1 MPLNI
6 DWQQILLHLLN
17 FAILFCVLFFLLYN
31 PIKKFMKKREDYYK
45 NIDDEANKKL
55 SDAEELKSSY
65 EDKLKASDEEIAEKQ
80 KAAYDSFS
88 KEIDEQ
94 RAEAEKEAESIIES
108 ARKKSIKEKEDIIS
122 GAQTEIAEIA
132 AAMADKIVKGNTSD
146 TYDEF
151 LTDAEKDEK

>member
-65 EDKLKASDEEIAEKQ
+65 ENKLKASDEEIAEKQ

-108 ARKKSIKEKEDIIS
+108 ARKKSLKEKEDIIS

>member
-1 MPLNI
+1 
-6 DWQQILLHLLN
+6 
-17 FAILFCVLFFLLYN
+17 
-31 PIKKFMKKREDYYK
+31 MKKREDYYK

-108 ARKKSIKEKEDIIS
+108 ARIDGANSLQQFIHISHKNEK
-122 GAQTEIAEIA
+122 
-132 AAMADKIVKGNTSD
+132 
-146 TYDEF
+146 
-151 LTDAEKDEK
+151 